1 MQLVVAQL
9 AREKRGLVLATLCM
23 VGYTLTTLLVP
34 WPLKLI
40 FDYVLLEKPLPPQ
53 LEWLGTLHQHG
64 TYTVLIAIS
73 SSILLIAVLRGVF
86 SYYQT
91 FLTSKI
97 GYKMVYSLRSNLF
110 GHLQDLS
117 ISFHN
122 RARSGEILNKLTGD
136 TNALKDVFAESV
148 LVIATHLLTVLGM
161 FVIMFIL
168 NWKLSLIVL
177 ATFPVLF
184 FALYNLYTRIR
195 ITGRTQ
201 RKQEGRIASRVSETL
216 RSVPMIQAYG
226 REDYERSRF
235 NDANSETMEQGIHS
249 ARLEAAASR
258 LAEIIA
264 AIGTMT
270 VVLFG
275 SLQVIKGHM
284 TLGDVLIFSAYIVS
298 IYKPVRHIAKLSTKF
313 SKASVSIE
321 RISEIFAIEPEI
333 RDAPDAIKAPP
344 LQGEIAF
351 DNVGFAFDDKTV
363 LSDTSFHVAAG
374 EKVALVGA
382 SGAGKSTIANLI
394 LRLYDPA
401 TGNIC
406 IDNVDIRHYQ
416 RESMRAQI
424 AIVPQ
429 IPVIFGTSIKENIA
443 YGKLDATNDE
453 IVEAARKSLAHDYIM
468 QLPDQYETIVGEGGS
483 TLSGGQRQ
491 RLSLARAIIKNPA
504 IYIMDEPTAA
514 LDAESE
520 MYIRNT
526 IQNALSDK
534 TILLIA
540 HQFSTIKEF
549 DRVLVLKDGYIVEQG
564 THDQL
569 IAMKGHYYKL
579 YSLQVVQHLSA

>member
-73 SSILLIAVLRGVF
+73 SSILLIAVLRGDF

-110 GHLQDLS
+110 SHLQGLS

-195 ITGRTQ
+195 ITVRTQ

-321 RISEIFAIEPEI
+321 RIS
-333 RDAPDAIKAPP
+333 D
-344 LQGEIAF
+344 
-351 DNVGFAFDDKTV
+351 V
-363 LSDTSFHVAAG
+363 LYVFCY
-374 EKVALVGA
+374 
-382 SGAGKSTIANLI
+382 
-394 LRLYDPA
+394 LR
-401 TGNIC
+401 
-406 IDNVDIRHYQ
+406 
-416 RESMRAQI
+416 
-424 AIVPQ
+424 
-429 IPVIFGTSIKENIA
+429 K
-443 YGKLDATNDE
+443 
-453 IVEAARKSLAHDYIM
+453 
-468 QLPDQYETIVGEGGS
+468 
-483 TLSGGQRQ
+483 
-491 RLSLARAIIKNPA
+491 
-504 IYIMDEPTAA
+504 
-514 LDAESE
+514 
-520 MYIRNT
+520 
-526 IQNALSDK
+526 
-534 TILLIA
+534 
-540 HQFSTIKEF
+540 
-549 DRVLVLKDGYIVEQG
+549 
-564 THDQL
+564 
-569 IAMKGHYYKL
+569 
-579 YSLQVVQHLSA
+579 